1 MSVIFGKMED
11 KEECIMAE
19 RLVAPNYWNNLI
31 AIFFGYEK
39 CAPGYSFGPGSRE
52 YYLVHYILSGKGIYS
67 RGNNTYKVNTGDLFI
82 IRPDEETFYCADRQN
97 PWEYAWL
104 AFRIPDPPMFLDEP
118 VIRQPPIGH
127 IFTFIRDHFR
137 DKSIDGKIYSLT
149 YELLWILTQKESS
162 RMPEDYALYAKTYF
176 ELSYARPITIQN
188 IAVNLHIDRRYLT
201 EVFRKTYGISP
212 KAYLTN
218 LRMEKAIHYMD
229 TGHNITE
236 SARMAGFTDLSNFY
250 KQYKDRYGSLPGVRL
265 KKL

>member
-1 MSVIFGKMED
+1 
-11 KEECIMAE
+11 MAE
-19 RLVAPNYWNNLI
+19 RLVAPNYWNNLT

-67 RGNNTYKVNTGDLFI
+67 RGKNTYKVNTGDLFI
-82 IRPDEETFYCADRQN
+82 IRPDEDTFYCADRQD